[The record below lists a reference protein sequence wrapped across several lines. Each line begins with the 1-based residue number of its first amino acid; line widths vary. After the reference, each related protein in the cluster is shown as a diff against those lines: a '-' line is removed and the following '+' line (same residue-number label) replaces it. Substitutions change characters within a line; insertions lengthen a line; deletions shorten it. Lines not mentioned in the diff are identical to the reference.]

1 MSKNIVAL
9 IGLITIA
16 LLTVNAVGQTDCSQT
31 TNSYWTG
38 YRCACKVGYK
48 NVSSTCVPLTL
59 QKYPE
64 WVVR

>member
-1 MSKNIVAL
+1 MSKNIQAF

-16 LLTVNAVGQTDCSQT
+16 LLIASSVSQTDCT
-31 TNSYWTG
+31 KTVNSYWTG

-48 NVSSTCVPLTL
+48 NITNACVPLNL
-59 QKYPE
+59 LNYQE